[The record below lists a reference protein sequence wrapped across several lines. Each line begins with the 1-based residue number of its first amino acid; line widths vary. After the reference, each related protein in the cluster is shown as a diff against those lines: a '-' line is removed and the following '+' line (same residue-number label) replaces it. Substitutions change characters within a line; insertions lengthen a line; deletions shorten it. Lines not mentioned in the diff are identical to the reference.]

1 MRVAVVGGGITGLAA
16 AWEAAIDGQQVIVF
30 DEKQFGGKIKTIRN
44 NDFLIENGPDSFVS
58 YRPAML
64 KLIDEIGASDQV
76 IPTLGTR
83 KVTIRAHGRM
93 HPIPK
98 GMNGVLPT
106 KLVPFITTGILSPTD
121 KLRAS
126 LDLVLPRILNA
137 DDMSIGAFLRKRLG
151 NGIASKFADPFIGGI
166 YGASVDELSIDAVLP
181 SLRVNEREYRSL
193 MLAALAAGKTAK
205 KHPPR
210 SGSVFRTLKSGLEDL
225 IDRLVT
231 ELRNRGV
238 TLADHTP
245 VVAVSENFVRLADGT
260 QHEVD
265 GVILAGGVASS
276 ATLLRPDY
284 PEVAAILDSIPTA
297 STNVV
302 TLSYD
307 SSAFAGKMVSHGW
320 LEADQAPVSGVTI
333 SSAKFP
339 GRAPDGVVLARAFV
353 PDRVGK
359 IAKASEHE
367 LTRAVIDHIAKV
379 THTSHQPNNV
389 WVSRWSKVMPKYLV
403 GHLDRVA
410 GVEEGLAK
418 TRLRVAGSALN
429 GVGLPDCVKDGRKK
443 MRELIG

>member
-1 MRVAVVGGGITGLAA
+1 MRIAVVGGGITGLAA
-16 AWEAAIDGQQVIVF
+16 AWEAAINGQKVIVF
-30 DEKQFGGKIKTIRN
+30 DEKQFGGKIKTVHEHG
-44 NDFLIENGPDSFVS
+44 FLVECGPDSFVS
-58 YRPAML
+58 YRPAL
-64 KLIDEIGASDQV
+64 LQLIDEIKASDQV

-106 KLVPFITTGILSPTD
+106 KLTPFITTGILSPTD

-126 LDLVLPRILNA
+126 LDLVLPRIL
-137 DDMSIGAFLRKRLG
+137 DESDMSIGAFLRKRLG
-151 NGIASKFADPFIGGI
+151 AGIATKFANPFIGGI

-181 SLRVNEREYRSL
+181 SLRVNESEYRSL

-205 KHPPR
+205 KHPAR

-225 IDRLVT
+225 IDRLVAA
-231 ELRNRGV
+231 LKNHGV
-238 TLADHTP
+238 ILADHTP
-245 VVAVSENFVRLADGT
+245 VVAVSESFVRLADGT
-260 QHEVD
+260 QYEVD

-284 PEVAAILDSIPTA
+284 PQVAAILDSIPKA

-302 TLSYD
+302 TLAYD
-307 SSAFAGKMVSHGW
+307 SSAFGDKLASHGW

-353 PDRVGK
+353 PDRVGN
-359 IAKASEHE
+359 IAKAPNDE
-367 LTRAVIDHIAKV
+367 LARAVIDHIAKV
-379 THTSHQPNNV
+379 TNANQRPKHM

-410 GVEEGLAK
+410 GVEDCLAK

-429 GVGLPDCVKDGRKK
+429 GVGLPDCVKDGRTK
-443 MRELIG
+443 MRELIN

>member
-44 NDFLIENGPDSFVS
+44 NDFLIESGPDSFVS

-245 VVAVSENFVRLADGT
+245 VVAVSESFVRLADGT

-307 SSAFAGKMVSHGW
+307 SSAFAGKTVSHGW

-339 GRAPDGVVLARAFV
+339 GRAPDDVVLARAFV

-379 THTSHQPNNV
+379 THTSHQPNHV

-410 GVEEGLAK
+410 GVEDGLAK

>member
-1 MRVAVVGGGITGLAA
+1 MTIAVVGGGITGLSA
-16 AWEAAIDGQQVIVF
+16 AWEAAINGQQVIVF

-44 NDFLIENGPDSFVS
+44 NDFLIESGPDSFVS

-151 NGIASKFADPFIGGI
+151 NGIASKFANPFIGGI

-205 KHPPR
+205 KHQPR

-225 IDRLVT
+225 IDRLVAA
-231 ELRNRGV
+231 LKNRG
-238 TLADHTP
+238 AIMAGHTP

-260 QHEVD
+260 QYEVD

-284 PEVAAILDSIPTA
+284 PQVAALLDSIPTA

-307 SSAFAGKMVSHGW
+307 SSAFEGKMASHGW

-359 IAKASEHE
+359 IAKAPEHE

-379 THTSHQPNNV
+379 TNTSHQPNHV

-410 GVEEGLAK
+410 GVEDGLAK